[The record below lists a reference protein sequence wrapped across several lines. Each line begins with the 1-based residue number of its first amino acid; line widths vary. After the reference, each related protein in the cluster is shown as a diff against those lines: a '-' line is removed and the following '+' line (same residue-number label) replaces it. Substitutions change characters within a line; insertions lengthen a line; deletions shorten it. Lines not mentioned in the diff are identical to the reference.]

1 VHIQVER
8 AGNLV
13 LGAYDNFHRNCVVA
27 SEPTSESFL
36 AELKAWGV
44 IGSYNAA
51 DSQALASAAART
63 KRRR

>member
-8 AGNLV
+8 AGSLV
-13 LGAYDNFHRNCVVA
+13 LGAYGSCHRNCVVA

-36 AELKAWGV
+36 AELKASGV
-44 IGSYNAA
+44 MGSYRAA
-51 DSQALASAAART
+51 DSQALASDAART